1 MSDVNEPKDE
11 KRKKNEGGDEEE
23 NHELDDILGQL
34 HESEGG
40 EKPKSEKKEKEPEE
54 SISPKEEEQ
63 KSDTNEE
70 EGLEGILEK
79 ITEKEEEEPAEKLNF
94 IERIIGI
101 FTKPTHVFEYLR
113 LKPDFLTP
121 IIVTMIISLI
131 TSFLVYDIAINE
143 QIVRYEQNDRIPD
156 EQKERIIE
164 GIEASKSG
172 PRRII
177 YTTVFPILGVLVIFL
192 VVSAIFL
199 FIGNVLLGGKAS
211 FKKVL
216 SVYGYSY
223 LIVVLLGTIVKLP
236 LMLSKQ
242 TMKIDLSPAVFLGG
256 SAEGTAL
263 QRFISSF
270 DIFNIWFLIVF
281 GLGMAIIYRFSQLK
295 GVVSV
300 LIAWL
305 IYVVVFKVLLGGLL
319 GGLTG

>member
-1 MSDVNEPKDE
+1 MSDVNEPKDK
-11 KRKKNEGGDEEE
+11 KRKKNEGGDEKE

-40 EKPKSEKKEKEPEE
+40 EKTKPEKKEKESEE
-54 SISPKEEEQ
+54 SMSPKEEQ

-101 FTKPTHVFEYLR
+101 FTKPTQVFEYLR
-113 LKPDFLTP
+113 LKPDILTP
-121 IIVTMIISLI
+121 IIITIIISLI

-143 QIVRYEQNDRIPD
+143 QIVKYEQNDRIPD

-199 FIGNVLLGGKAS
+199 LIGNVLLGGKAS

-223 LIVVLLGTIVKLP
+223 LIVALLGTIIKLP

-256 SAEGTAL
+256 TAEGTAL
-263 QRFISSF
+263 HRFISSF
-270 DIFNIWFLIVF
+270 DVFNIWYLIVF
-281 GLGMAIIYRFSQLK
+281 GIGMAIIYRFSQLK

-305 IYVVVFKVLLGGLL
+305 IYVVIFKVLLGGLL